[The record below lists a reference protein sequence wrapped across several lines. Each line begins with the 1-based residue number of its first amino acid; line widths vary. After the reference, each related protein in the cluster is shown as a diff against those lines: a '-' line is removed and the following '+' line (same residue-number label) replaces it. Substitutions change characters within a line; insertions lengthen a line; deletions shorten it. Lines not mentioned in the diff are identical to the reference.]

1 MGRCRK
7 NFADLWIFCTDNSG
21 NYAFLLARSD
31 YQLVGSYWPACSE
44 IISSYWQGF
53 RRSEA
58 SCTDIAAQRILTHSD
73 LSASCSNVSRQINQ
87 IFFSCADNGLAT
99 YILLFCQSPWRGGK
113 FLQAVPRKQIET
125 ALRVCWR
132 ADSVAFSEE
141 IDFAECLI
149 KGGVCMLRLL
159 SLGWKHA
166 AQG

>member
-21 NYAFLLARSD
+21 NYAFLLACSD
-31 YQLVGSYWPACSE
+31 HQPVSPYWPACSE
-44 IISSYWQGF
+44 IISSDWHGF
-53 RRSEA
+53 CGSEA
-58 SCTDIAAQRILTHSD
+58 SCANIAAQRVLTHSD
-73 LSASCSNVSRQINQ
+73 LSASCSDVSQKISQ

-99 YILLFCQSPWRGGK
+99 YILLFCQSPWRGDK

-141 IDFAECLI
+141 IDFDKRGSLCVTLA
-149 KGGVCMLRLL
+149 LR
-159 SLGWKHA
+159 S
-166 AQG
+166 